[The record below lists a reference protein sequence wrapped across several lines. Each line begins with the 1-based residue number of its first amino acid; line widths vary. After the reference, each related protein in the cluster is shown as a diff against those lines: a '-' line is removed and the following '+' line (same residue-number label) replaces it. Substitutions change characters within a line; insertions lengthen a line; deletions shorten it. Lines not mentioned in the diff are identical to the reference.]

1 MTVAELNLRFVAV
14 GMGLI
19 GLLLGSFSTVVIY
32 RLPRKEQLVKGRS
45 ECPSCRSIL
54 GPIDMVPVFTWLVL
68 RGRCRHCKSRISAMY
83 PLVELTACALAVA
96 VVCKYGASIAS
107 VVLGLVC
114 IGLAVTAAIDAQTR
128 KLPNKAIAVI
138 ALVEIVGFSLAAIQD
153 DAWEAWRRSLIVGA
167 IAFCA
172 ALVIYVVARGG
183 LGEGDVKFA
192 PIVWM
197 PLGWLGWGAAFGG
210 YLVTALVA
218 AVWAIVVS
226 VSLRRIRN
234 VSIPLGPALAL
245 GAIIT
250 ILTNFSWPR

>member
-1 MTVAELNLRFVAV
+1 
-14 GMGLI
+14 
-19 GLLLGSFSTVVIY
+19 
-32 RLPRKEQLVKGRS
+32 
-45 ECPSCRSIL
+45 
-54 GPIDMVPVFTWLVL
+54 
-68 RGRCRHCKSRISAMY
+68 
-83 PLVELTACALAVA
+83 
-96 VVCKYGASIAS
+96 
-107 VVLGLVC
+107 
-114 IGLAVTAAIDAQTR
+114 
-128 KLPNKAIAVI
+128 
-138 ALVEIVGFSLAAIQD
+138 
-153 DAWEAWRRSLIVGA
+153 VGA

-172 ALVIYVVARGG
+172 ALVIYVVVRGG